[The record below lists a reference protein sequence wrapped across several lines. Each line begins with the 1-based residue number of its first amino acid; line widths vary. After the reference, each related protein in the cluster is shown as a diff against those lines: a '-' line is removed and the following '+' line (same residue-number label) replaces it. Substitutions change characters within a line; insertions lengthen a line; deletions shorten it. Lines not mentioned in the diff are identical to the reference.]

1 MSCADTDRPFF
12 TPAEL
17 RLARR
22 LGADFAASDLPWG
35 WDEDRR
41 VFLTNDDFRLRAFA
55 WREAAAA
62 LVSRGV
68 EAVLL
73 HSEETLAIAPALF
86 GCWSA
91 GLETLLTGRA
101 DREILEEVR
110 RSGLR
115 IALGLDFER
124 FAEPDDAVLHP
135 VEHPTLVDRPEP
147 IDTDRVL
154 LSLWTSGS
162 TGEPKRV
169 PKRLSQFFTECEA
182 IDRTISIE
190 SGLAADETALVFA
203 TVTHQHIYGL
213 LFRLGWPLLGRGI
226 VTNRRHHFPEM
237 LARAMSEAPSEEADR
252 ALPLFLISSPAH
264 LTRFTQPELF
274 ADVRDC
280 VALSVSSAGP
290 LPPEGALAAY
300 RAFGATPYEILG
312 STETG
317 GIAGRRRI
325 VTPEGDVETPD
336 WVPTPGMTVG
346 IEGNAEPKTGDEG
359 LLTLT
364 SAQLEHP
371 TETGADR
378 IRATKV
384 RGGAVLAF
392 MLLGRADR
400 ILKVE
405 GKRFSGDA
413 MKRAILEAARLP
425 DGRLLFADARV
436 LVTKRE
442 REETA
447 VAAVLAEDALPQV
460 LASGK
465 SAILRDL
472 RRVLSESFDA
482 VTLPRRLRLVTA
494 FPVNAQAKVT
504 RDALLALFDETRPEW
519 LTLTDGV
526 ADGVRTVRLTAEM
539 RPTLEWF
546 SGHFPDL
553 PILPGVASLELVRRA
568 VETLRGASAE
578 VLSLRNLKFKSPLFP
593 GERVILTLRFTPKE
607 DGDDVAF
614 TWARPPKDAWKALS
628 DLPPNEAQM
637 AYDRLSQSAEITAQG
652 TLRIHFA

>member
-22 LGADFAASDLPWG
+22 LDADFAASDLPWG

-124 FAEPDDAVLHP
+124 FAEPDDAVLRP

-336 WVPTPGMTVG
+336 WEPTPGMTVG

-400 ILKVE
+400 IHAVYKVAQNVME
-405 GKRFSGDA
+405 YASGIATRTRA
-413 MKRAILEAARLP
+413 MVEAAQAANP
-425 DGRLLFADARV
+425 DCRV
-436 LVTKRE
+436 VTTRKHFPGTKRLSLL
-442 REETA
+442 A
-447 VAAVLAEDALPQV
+447 VEAGGGLVHRT
-460 LASGK
+460 G
-465 SAILRDL
+465 
-472 RRVLSESFDA
+472 LSESILIFDQHRVFSPDFA
-482 VTLPRRLRLVTA
+482 ERLKTLRRLDPERKVAVEVADVEEGVRAADLGADILQCDKMSPEDVGSLVARAKASHSGLIVSAAGGVNAGNAADYARTGADFLVTSWPY
-494 FPVNAQAKVT
+494 FG
-504 RDALLALFDETRPEW
+504 RPH
-519 LTLTDGV
+519 DV
-526 ADGVRTVRLTAEM
+526 KM
-539 RPTLEWF
+539 RM
-546 SGHFPDL
+546 SASPDTQ
-553 PILPGVASLELVRRA
+553 P
-568 VETLRGASAE
+568 
-578 VLSLRNLKFKSPLFP
+578 
-593 GERVILTLRFTPKE
+593 
-607 DGDDVAF
+607 
-614 TWARPPKDAWKALS
+614 
-628 DLPPNEAQM
+628 
-637 AYDRLSQSAEITAQG
+637 
-652 TLRIHFA
+652 

>member
-22 LGADFAASDLPWG
+22 LDADFAASDLPWG

-124 FAEPDDAVLHP
+124 FAEPDDAVLRP

-290 LPPEGALAAY
+290 LPPEG
-300 RAFGATPYEILG
+300 RSP
-312 STETG
+312 
-317 GIAGRRRI
+317 
-325 VTPEGDVETPD
+325 
-336 WVPTPGMTVG
+336 PTAPS
-346 IEGNAEPKTGDEG
+346 APR
-359 LLTLT
+359 LTKS
-364 SAQLEHP
+364 SARP
-371 TETGADR
+371 
-378 IRATKV
+378 
-384 RGGAVLAF
+384 
-392 MLLGRADR
+392 
-400 ILKVE
+400 
-405 GKRFSGDA
+405 
-413 MKRAILEAARLP
+413 KRAGSPDAA
-425 DGRLLFADARV
+425 
-436 LVTKRE
+436 
-442 REETA
+442 
-447 VAAVLAEDALPQV
+447 
-460 LASGK
+460 AS
-465 SAILRDL
+465 
-472 RRVLSESFDA
+472 
-482 VTLPRRLRLVTA
+482 
-494 FPVNAQAKVT
+494 
-504 RDALLALFDETRPEW
+504 
-519 LTLTDGV
+519 
-526 ADGVRTVRLTAEM
+526 
-539 RPTLEWF
+539 
-546 SGHFPDL
+546 
-553 PILPGVASLELVRRA
+553 
-568 VETLRGASAE
+568 
-578 VLSLRNLKFKSPLFP
+578 
-593 GERVILTLRFTPKE
+593 
-607 DGDDVAF
+607 
-614 TWARPPKDAWKALS
+614 
-628 DLPPNEAQM
+628 
-637 AYDRLSQSAEITAQG
+637 
-652 TLRIHFA
+652 

>member
-22 LGADFAASDLPWG
+22 LDADFAASDLPWG

-110 RSGLR
+110 RSGLC

-124 FAEPDDAVLHP
+124 FAEPDDAVIRP

-190 SGLAADETALVFA
+190 SGLAADEI
-203 TVTHQHIYGL
+203 THQHIYGL

-237 LARAMSEAPSEEADR
+237 LARAMSEAPSEIAGR

-290 LPPEGALAAY
+290 LPPEGALAAF

-317 GIAGRRRI
+317 GIAGRRRV
-325 VTPEGDVETPD
+325 VTPEGEVETPD
-336 WVPTPGMTVG
+336 WVPTPGMAVG
-346 IEGNAEPKTGDEG
+346 IDGNPEPQTGDEG

-371 TETGADR
+371 TEVGADR
-378 IRATKV
+378 IRATKT
-384 RGGAVLAF
+384 REGAVLAF
-392 MLLGRADR
+392 TLLGRADR

-413 MKRAILEAARLP
+413 MKRAVLEAAKRP
-425 DGRLLFADARV
+425 DGQPLFADTRV
-436 LVTKRE
+436 LVTTRE

-447 VAAVLAEDALPQV
+447 VVAVLAKDALHYV
-460 LASGK
+460 LAAGK
-465 SAILRDL
+465 SSLLRDL
-472 RRVLSESFDA
+472 RRALSESFDA

-494 FPVNAQAKVT
+494 FPMNAQAKVT

-519 LTLTDGV
+519 LTLTDRVEGE
-526 ADGVRTVRLTAEM
+526 VRTVRLTAEM

-568 VETLRGASAE
+568 VETLQGASAE

-593 GERVILTLRFTPKE
+593 GERVILTLRLTPKE
-607 DGDDVAF
+607 DGHDVAF
-614 TWARPPKDAWKALS
+614 TWARPPKDAWKSLS

-637 AYDRLSQSAEITAQG
+637 AYDRLSQNAEITAQG

>member
-12 TPAEL
+12 HPDEL

-22 LGADFAASDLPWG
+22 LDADFAAPDHPWG

-41 VFLTNDDFRLRAFA
+41 TFLTNDDFRASAFA
-55 WREAAAA
+55 WREAARELLAN
-62 LVSRGV
+62 GI

-73 HSEETLAIAPALF
+73 HSEETLAITPALF

-110 RSGLR
+110 RSNLR

-124 FAEPDDAVLHP
+124 FAQDHDTVLRP
-135 VEHPTLVDRPEP
+135 VEHPTLVDRPAP

-182 IDRTISIE
+182 IDRTITIE
-190 SGLAADETALVFA
+190 SGLAADEMALVFA

-237 LARAMSEAPSEEADR
+237 LARAMSEAPYELSDR

-290 LPPEGALAAY
+290 LPPEGALAAF

-317 GIAGRRRI
+317 GIAGRRRV
-325 VTPEGDVETPD
+325 VTPEGEVETPD
-336 WVPTPGMTVG
+336 WVPTPGMAVG

-378 IRATKV
+378 IRATKT
-384 RGGAVLAF
+384 REGSVLAF
-392 MLLGRADR
+392 TLLGRADR

-413 MKRAILEAARLP
+413 MKRALLDAAKRP
-425 DGRLLFADARV
+425 DGKPLFEDARV
-436 LVTKRE
+436 LVTTRE

-447 VAAVLAEDALPQV
+447 VVSVLAKDALPFV
-460 LASGK
+460 LANGK
-465 SAILRDL
+465 SSILRDL
-472 RRVLSESFDA
+472 RRALSESFDA

-494 FPVNAQAKVT
+494 FPVNAQAKIT

-519 LTLTDGV
+519 LTLTDRVEG
-526 ADGVRTVRLTAEM
+526 DVRTLRLTAEM
-539 RPTLEWF
+539 RPSLEWF

-568 VETLRGASAE
+568 VETLQGSSAE
-578 VLSLRNLKFKSPLFP
+578 VLSLRNLKFKSPVFP
-593 GERVILTLRFTPKE
+593 GERVILTLRMTPKD
-607 DGDDVAF
+607 DGHDVAF
-614 TWARPPKDAWKALS
+614 TWARPGRDAWMSLS
-628 DLPPNEAQM
+628 DLAPEEVQM
-637 AYDRLSQSAEITAQG
+637 AYDRLSQTAEITAQG
-652 TLRIHFA
+652 TLRLHFA

>member
-1 MSCADTDRPFF
+1 MSRADTDRPFF
-12 TPAEL
+12 IPDEL

-22 LGADFAASDLPWG
+22 LDADFARPDLPWG

-41 VFLTNDDFRLRAFA
+41 TFLTNDEFRRCAFA

-62 LVSRGV
+62 LLDNGV

-73 HSEETLAIAPALF
+73 YSEETLAIAPALF

-101 DREILEEVR
+101 DREILAEVR

-124 FAEPDDAVLHP
+124 FAEPGDAVLRPAQRPTTTDHP
-135 VEHPTLVDRPEP
+135 AP

-190 SGLAADETALVFA
+190 SGLPDDGLALVFA

-237 LARAMSEAPSEEADR
+237 LVRAIREAPDKADQKT
-252 ALPLFLISSPAH
+252 LPVFLISSPAH

-274 ADVRDC
+274 ADVRGR
-280 VALSVSSAGP
+280 VALPVSSAGP
-290 LPPEGALAAY
+290 LPPEGALAAF

-317 GIAGRRRI
+317 GIAGRRR
-325 VTPEGDVETPD
+325 VVASDLVVETPD
-336 WVPTPGMTVG
+336 WVPTPGMRVG
-346 IEGNAEPKTGDEG
+346 IDGNAEPRTGDEG
-359 LLTLT
+359 LLKLT

-378 IRATKV
+378 IRATKT

-392 MLLGRADR
+392 TLLGRADHV
-400 ILKVE
+400 LKVE

-413 MKRAILEAARLP
+413 MRRALLEAAKRP
-425 DGRLLFADARV
+425 DGKPLFQDARV
-436 LVTKRE
+436 LVVRRE

-447 VAAVLAEDALPQV
+447 VVAVLSEDALPHV
-460 LASGK
+460 LALGK
-465 SAILRDL
+465 SPILRDL
-472 RRVLSESFDA
+472 RRVLSETFEP
-482 VTLPRRLRLVTA
+482 VTLPRRLRLATA

-504 RDALLALFDETRPEW
+504 RDALLTFFDETRPEW
-519 LTLTDGV
+519 LTL
-526 ADGVRTVRLTAEM
+526 ADSVVEDVRTVLLTAEM
-539 RPTLEWF
+539 SPSLAWF

-568 VETLRGASAE
+568 AESVRGASAQ

-593 GERVILTLRFTPKE
+593 GERVILTLRMTEKE
-607 DGDDVAF
+607 GASDVAF
-614 TWARPPKDAWKALS
+614 LWARPPEDAWKSLS
-628 DLPPNEAQM
+628 GLSPEEAQM

>member
-1 MSCADTDRPFF
+1 MHLSSIIFPS
-12 TPAEL
+12 PV
-17 RLARR
+17 
-22 LGADFAASDLPWG
+22 SH
-35 WDEDRR
+35 
-41 VFLTNDDFRLRAFA
+41 VFLLN
-55 WREAAAA
+55 
-62 LVSRGV
+62 
-68 EAVLL
+68 
-73 HSEETLAIAPALF
+73 
-86 GCWSA
+86 
-91 GLETLLTGRA
+91 
-101 DREILEEVR
+101 
-110 RSGLR
+110 
-115 IALGLDFER
+115 
-124 FAEPDDAVLHP
+124 
-135 VEHPTLVDRPEP
+135 
-147 IDTDRVL
+147 
-154 LSLWTSGS
+154 
-162 TGEPKRV
+162 
-169 PKRLSQFFTECEA
+169 
-182 IDRTISIE
+182 
-190 SGLAADETALVFA
+190 
-203 TVTHQHIYGL
+203 Y
-213 LFRLGWPLLGRGI
+213 
-226 VTNRRHHFPEM
+226 
-237 LARAMSEAPSEEADR
+237 
-252 ALPLFLISSPAH
+252 ISSPAH

-425 DGRLLFADARV
+425 DGRPLFADARV

>member
-22 LGADFAASDLPWG
+22 LDADFAASDLPWG

-124 FAEPDDAVLHP
+124 FAEEHDAVLRP
-135 VEHPTLVDRPEP
+135 VEHPTVVEHPAP

-325 VTPEGDVETPD
+325 VTPEGEVETPD
-336 WVPTPGMTVG
+336 WVPTPGMAVG

-364 SAQLEHP
+364 SAQLEHL

-378 IRATKV
+378 IRATKT
-384 RGGAVLAF
+384 REGAVLAF
-392 MLLGRADR
+392 TLLGRADR

-413 MKRAILEAARLP
+413 MKRAILDAAKAP
-425 DGRLLFADARV
+425 DGKSLFADARV
-436 LVTKRE
+436 LVTRRE

-447 VAAVLAEDALPQV
+447 VVAVLAKDALPFV
-460 LASGK
+460 LANGK
-465 SAILRDL
+465 SSILRDL
-472 RRVLSESFDA
+472 RRALSESFDA

-494 FPVNAQAKVT
+494 FPVNAQAKIT

-519 LTLTDGV
+519 LTLTDRVEG
-526 ADGVRTVRLTAEM
+526 DVRTLRLTAEM

-546 SGHFPDL
+546 SGHFPEL

-568 VETLRGASAE
+568 VETLQGSSAE
-578 VLSLRNLKFKSPLFP
+578 VLSLRNLKFKSPVFP
-593 GERVILTLRFTPKE
+593 GERVILTLRMTPKD
-607 DGDDVAF
+607 DGHDVAF
-614 TWARPPKDAWKALS
+614 TWARPGRDAWMSLS
-628 DLPPNEAQM
+628 DLAPKEVQM
-637 AYDRLSQSAEITAQG
+637 AYDRLSQTAEITAQG
-652 TLRIHFA
+652 TLRLHFA

>member
-22 LGADFAASDLPWG
+22 LDADFAASDLPWG

-124 FAEPDDAVLHP
+124 FAEPDDAVLRP

-392 MLLGRADR
+392 MLLGRA
-400 ILKVE
+400 
-405 GKRFSGDA
+405 
-413 MKRAILEAARLP
+413 
-425 DGRLLFADARV
+425 
-436 LVTKRE
+436 
-442 REETA
+442 
-447 VAAVLAEDALPQV
+447 
-460 LASGK
+460 
-465 SAILRDL
+465 
-472 RRVLSESFDA
+472 
-482 VTLPRRLRLVTA
+482 TA
-494 FPVNAQAKVT
+494 FSRSKESASRVT
-504 RDALLALFDETRPEW
+504 R
-519 LTLTDGV
+519 
-526 ADGVRTVRLTAEM
+526 
-539 RPTLEWF
+539 
-546 SGHFPDL
+546 
-553 PILPGVASLELVRRA
+553 
-568 VETLRGASAE
+568 
-578 VLSLRNLKFKSPLFP
+578 
-593 GERVILTLRFTPKE
+593 
-607 DGDDVAF
+607 
-614 TWARPPKDAWKALS
+614 
-628 DLPPNEAQM
+628 
-637 AYDRLSQSAEITAQG
+637 
-652 TLRIHFA
+652 

>member
-1 MSCADTDRPFF
+1 MYRADTDRPFF
-12 TPAEL
+12 IPDEL

-22 LGADFAASDLPWG
+22 LDADFARPDLPWG

-41 VFLTNDDFRLRAFA
+41 TFLTNDEFRRCAFA

-62 LVSRGV
+62 LLDNGV

-73 HSEETLAIAPALF
+73 YSEETLAIAPALF

-101 DREILEEVR
+101 DREILAEVR

-124 FAEPDDAVLHP
+124 FAEPGDAVLRPAQRPITTDHP
-135 VEHPTLVDRPEP
+135 AP

-190 SGLAADETALVFA
+190 SGLPDDGLALVFA

-226 VTNRRHHFPEM
+226 MTNRRHHFPEM
-237 LARAMSEAPSEEADR
+237 LVRAIREAPDKADQKT
-252 ALPLFLISSPAH
+252 LPVFLISSPAH

-274 ADVRDC
+274 ADVRGR
-280 VALSVSSAGP
+280 VALPVSSAGP
-290 LPPEGALAAY
+290 LPPEGALAAF

-317 GIAGRRRI
+317 GIAGRRRV
-325 VTPEGDVETPD
+325 VTSDLVVETPD
-336 WVPTPGMTVG
+336 WIPTPGMRVG
-346 IEGNAEPKTGDEG
+346 IDGNAEPRTGDEG
-359 LLTLT
+359 LLKLT

-378 IRATKV
+378 IRATKT

-392 MLLGRADR
+392 TLLGRADHV
-400 ILKVE
+400 LKVE

-413 MKRAILEAARLP
+413 MRRALFEAAKRP
-425 DGRLLFADARV
+425 DGKPLFQDARV
-436 LVTKRE
+436 LVIRRE

-447 VAAVLAEDALPQV
+447 VVAVLSEDALPHV
-460 LASGK
+460 LALGK
-465 SAILRDL
+465 SPILRDL
-472 RRVLSESFDA
+472 RRFLSETFEP
-482 VTLPRRLRLVTA
+482 VTLPRRLRLATA

-504 RDALLALFDETRPEW
+504 RDALLTFFDETRPEW
-519 LTLTDGV
+519 LTL
-526 ADGVRTVRLTAEM
+526 ADRVEEDVRTVLLTAEM
-539 RPTLEWF
+539 SPSLAWF

-568 VETLRGASAE
+568 AESVRGASAQ

-593 GERVILTLRFTPKE
+593 GERVILTLRMTEKE
-607 DGDDVAF
+607 GAADVAF
-614 TWARPPKDAWKALS
+614 LWARPPKDAWKSLS
-628 DLPPNEAQM
+628 GLSPEEAQM

>member
-12 TPAEL
+12 QPDEL

-22 LGADFAASDLPWG
+22 LDADFTSPDRPWG

-41 VFLTNDDFRLRAFA
+41 VFLTNDDFRERAFA
-55 WREAAAA
+55 WREAAQA
-62 LVSRGV
+62 LRNRGF

-73 HSEETLAIAPALF
+73 HSEETLAITPALF
-86 GCWSA
+86 GSWSA

-110 RSGLR
+110 RANPR

-124 FAEPDDAVLHP
+124 FAEPGDAVLRP
-135 VEHPTLVDRPEP
+135 VEHPMLADHPAP

-425 DGRLLFADARV
+425 DGRPLFADARV

-637 AYDRLSQSAEITAQG
+637 AYDRLSQNAEITAQG